1 MSGVERRAR
10 PRRDSRDC
18 FNSSSYIGALALDA
32 VPEWG
37 ALTESSACL
46 LFVLRTSKLGAAD
59 DRAGTTPLG
68 AVSCAVS
75 YNALIDLKVLERTNA
90 ADDPPLKTMRVM
102 VTDDPYTTKQRMF
115 VLEQSIV
122 VPLPLLV
129 RTTLDPKARGGMV
142 SLIALLQ
149 LTMPANTPAGKV
161 MRPLTADMM

>member
-1 MSGVERRAR
+1 
-10 PRRDSRDC
+10 
-18 FNSSSYIGALALDA
+18 
-32 VPEWG
+32 
-37 ALTESSACL
+37 
-46 LFVLRTSKLGAAD
+46 
-59 DRAGTTPLG
+59 
-68 AVSCAVS
+68 VS
-75 YNALIDLKVLERTNA
+75 YNALIDLKVLGRTNA

-129 RTTLDPKARGGMV
+129 RITLDPKARGGMV

-161 MRPLTADMM
+161 IRPLTADMM